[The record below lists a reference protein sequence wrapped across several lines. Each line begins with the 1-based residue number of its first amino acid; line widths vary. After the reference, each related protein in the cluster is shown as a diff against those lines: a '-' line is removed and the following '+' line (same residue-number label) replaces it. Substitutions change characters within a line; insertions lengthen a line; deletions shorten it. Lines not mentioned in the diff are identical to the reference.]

1 MAKIAAYLH
10 DIGNIISKDDQDHSG
25 AMMYLNFFG
34 QEYYDED
41 ALLIASAIGC
51 HEDKTMDPVSPIAAA
66 LVLGDK
72 TDVRNE
78 RLRAEKI
85 HDKHSKVVAACQKVD
100 VVVNKEEKNIALWL
114 SIDTSI
120 CSVMDYFEIFLT
132 RTNFCKRASRVLNCN
147 FELYINKDKFL

>member
-1 MAKIAAYLH
+1 M
-10 DIGNIISKDDQDHSG
+10 
-25 AMMYLNFFG
+25 
-34 QEYYDED
+34 
-41 ALLIASAIGC
+41 LIASAIGC

-114 SIDTSI
+114 SIDKSI